1 MPRLLSVA
9 SAAPALLC
17 LCASLSAFAQQPQQ
31 PQQPQPQQPRPPQPP
46 RPPQLP
52 QVPAVP
58 PPPRYLPAMRA
69 ELEAMHLEPL
79 CTPHG
84 PTSAECELV
93 MRGPTTGRELE
104 VHLVYS
110 DETDTIYIY
119 VKDYLRAPASAP
131 QTPALLRRLMELN
144 WELLAAKAE
153 WSPSDGE
160 VRLAVILHTDSN
172 FDRRAFRSLVRSLGT
187 VADRFY
193 NELSRLAPPRQEA
206 TP

>member
-1 MPRLLSVA
+1 MPRPVALA
-9 SAAPALLC
+9 SAAIALLC
-17 LCASLSAFAQQPQQ
+17 LTATAPALAQQPEPRQ
-31 PQQPQPQQPRPPQPP
+31 PPAQPQQPRQP
-46 RPPQLP
+46 RPAA
-52 QVPAVP
+52 VPAVP
-58 PPPRYLPAMRA
+58 APPRYMAAMRA

-84 PTSAECELV
+84 PTTAECELV

-110 DETDTIYIY
+110 DETDTIYVY
-119 VKDYLRAPASAP
+119 VKDYLRAPAGAP
-131 QTPALLRRLMELN
+131 ETPALMRRLMELN

-153 WSPSDGE
+153 WSSSTGE
-160 VRLAVILHTDSN
+160 VRLAIVLHTDSN

-193 NELSRLAPPRQEA
+193 NELSRLAPRQEA
-206 TP
+206 TQ

>member
-1 MPRLLSVA
+1 MARSVVVASVA
-9 SAAPALLC
+9 AALLC
-17 LCASLSAFAQQPQQ
+17 LSSGLPALAQQPQQ
-31 PQQPQPQQPRPPQPP
+31 PPPQPRQP
-46 RPPQLP
+46 RQPQVP
-52 QVPAVP
+52 AVPAVP
-58 PPPRYLPAMRA
+58 PPPRYMAAMRA

-84 PTSAECELV
+84 PTTAECELV

-110 DETDTIYIY
+110 DETDSIYVY
-119 VKDYLRAPASAP
+119 VKDYLRAPANAP
-131 QTPALLRRLMELN
+131 ETPALLRRLMELN
-144 WELLAAKAE
+144 WELLAAKTE
-153 WSPSDGE
+153 WSSSTGE
-160 VRLAVILHTDSN
+160 VRLAIILHTDSN

-193 NELSRLAPPRQEA
+193 NELSRLAPRQEP